1 MKKSKHMHKLAA
13 AIVSGAIVSGA
24 GDAFATGN
32 DMSAVTDK
40 LIGSALGIPKLITM
54 VAYICGIALA
64 VAGIFKLKQH
74 VDNPGQTPM
83 KDGLMRLTAGGA
95 LLALPF
101 LTDAMQ
107 GSVGDN
113 AQNLDSSGLE
123 AVNDTTNFGT
133 GG

>member
-1 MKKSKHMHKLAA
+1 MKKSKNMHKLAA
-13 AIVSGAIVSGA
+13 ALTAGAIVADGGSE
-24 GDAFATGN
+24 AFATGN
-32 DMSAVTDK
+32 NMSAVTDK
-40 LIGSALGIPKLITM
+40 LVASATGLPQMITM
-54 VAYICGIALA
+54 IAYICGIALA

-113 AQNLDSSGLE
+113 TMALDSSGLE
-123 AVNDTTNFGT
+123 TITDTTGFQAG
-133 GG
+133 